1 MNITLLNK
9 DVQTKPTKTGKTYQL
24 IEVGFKNNTFGGKIE
39 GFKVTQ
45 YMKGFKGIAEA
56 NVGDTL
62 EVEVVKGDSGFN
74 EWVSV
79 QKAASSA
86 VPQVNMPGVRQ
97 EGGSPKSVP
106 QRTWQGESPEE
117 RAKRQVYIVRQSS
130 ISAAIAALSVGAKAP
145 LKAEDVKVLAKQ
157 FEAFVFDNTN
167 ATGFDDVPDI
177 DPSFNTDPQ
186 ID

>member
-56 NVGDTL
+56 NVGDVL

-79 QKAASSA
+79 SKASAAPSPSA
-86 VPQVNMPGVRQ
+86 VQNAGAPVR
-97 EGGSPKSVP
+97 SAAPAT
-106 QRTWQGESPEE
+106 RTWQGESPEE

-145 LKAEDVKVLAKQ
+145 LKAEDVKVMAKN
-157 FEAFVFDNTN
+157 FEQYVFDNLNT
-167 ATGFDDVPDI
+167 TGFDDVPDI